1 MERHWIVPVHIDALR
16 HTADRSLRLVVLA
29 LEELNGSFQV
39 EGFDER
45 RLPQDLTCGLFGK
58 RLRQLWVRLVSFGQ
72 NAIKVLNGPRILL
85 HFEVDER
92 KVIEQLRSVCMTAKL
107 FPLIQL
113 IQERDGTFEQAQRI
127 IKVLLLEVDAAFV

>member
-16 HTADRSLRLVVLA
+16 YTADRSLRLVVLA

-39 EGFDER
+39 EGFDKR
-45 RLPQDLTCGLFGK
+45 RLPQDLTCGLLRK
-58 RLRQLWVRLVSFGQ
+58 RLSQLWVRLVSFSQ

-85 HFEVDER
+85 HFEEDER
-92 KVIEQLRSVCMTAKL
+92 KVIEQLRSVCMIAKL

-113 IQERDGTFEQAQRI
+113 IQERDGIFEQAQCMP
-127 IKVLLLEVDAAFV
+127 